1 MSMQLTLE
9 SASQQ
14 QQQSR
19 SWLSLFVKR
28 CKMA

>member
-9 SASQQ
+9 SASQ